1 MSVLEKNY
9 PLAAVS
15 FEKIFYCKQRCSVLP
30 VEIGC
35 LSICTKI
42 MAGLSQLKFSWCSG
56 YLAVSNLKQKAK
68 NLAYLREE
76 MQHLPVISVLGT
88 SSLAAELT
96 LSWEKKVED
105 EDRFCSWP
113 ISTASSVRKQVR
125 LKLIMN
131 IFTGCLLQHYGVSD
145 LLDSPNETS
154 TFPVFALLQRNSW
167 REALLEFG
175 RASRVQRQV
184 CCPES

>member
-1 MSVLEKNY
+1 M
-9 PLAAVS
+9 
-15 FEKIFYCKQRCSVLP
+15 
-30 VEIGC
+30 
-35 LSICTKI
+35 
-42 MAGLSQLKFSWCSG
+42 
-56 YLAVSNLKQKAK
+56 
-68 NLAYLREE
+68 
-76 MQHLPVISVLGT
+76 LGT

-154 TFPVFALLQRNSW
+154 TFPVFALLQQNSW

-175 RASRVQRQV
+175 RASRVRR
-184 CCPES
+184 